1 MNKKVVLLFFIFL
14 LLPFS
19 QARADETSL
28 SDGHYSVKVS
38 LLHAYEDKPSMGNAG
53 LFETGEIVK
62 QGDELRLYLKMQPLT
77 VSNLT
82 TSVKRFYLLDKDKKA
97 YVSGTP
103 YQYNISL
110 YDGKVKNPSIFAFQ
124 LLEKEENY
132 QVLVDPGVSAM
143 GSDPIKARL
152 HLDWQSL
159 EPLTD
164 ESSSLEAL
172 ALQEETCGGT
182 HKTQAVYDDLTV
194 SGLNGG
200 EFTYSTLTRKGLE
213 EEGMSLNPLSQAKGY
228 NLGYWSPIVEIPED
242 KTTNVNALAEPLAIE
257 NPITLAFRKDAY
269 EEIWQKVDGKF
280 QKLETVVRENTL
292 EVSTT
297 SLGVFALIKPAQPV
311 SVGNGTK
318 ANEAQGTALQT
329 QGRATTKNVLSSSR
343 KTRARNLPKSKA
355 SITKTPSTAVT
366 KANTTLPK
374 VEKVTREEVQAES
387 AKAIQDKTDET
398 KEESVMPKEKAPRE
412 RYGIITLIASIYAIC
427 FLFGLWLWKR
437 VWARLKEEIERAYY
451 IRLLEAK
458 GEEK

>member
-19 QARADETSL
+19 QARADETGL
-28 SDGHYSVKVS
+28 ADGHYQIKVS
-38 LLHAYEDKPSMGNAG
+38 LLHAYEDKLSMGNAG
-53 LFETGEIVK
+53 LVETGELVK
-62 QGDELRLYLKMQPLT
+62 KGEELQLYLKMQTLT

-82 TSVKRFYLLDKDKKA
+82 TSVKRFYLLDKEKKA

-103 YQYNISL
+103 YQYDISL
-110 YDGKVKNPSIFAFQ
+110 YDGKVKNPSIFVFR
-124 LLEKEENY
+124 LLEREDNY
-132 QVLVDPGVSAM
+132 LVLVDPGVSAM

-152 HLDWQSL
+152 HLDWLSL
-159 EPLTD
+159 VSVTD
-164 ESSSLEAL
+164 EDSSLEAMVI
-172 ALQEETCGGT
+172 
-182 HKTQAVYDDLTV
+182 KDQATEASYQSQAAYDDLTV
-194 SGLNGG
+194 FGLNGG

-242 KTTNVNALAEPLAIE
+242 KTTNITSLAEPMVIE
-257 NPITLAFRKDAY
+257 KPMTLAFRKDNY
-269 EEIWQKVDGKF
+269 EEVWQKIDGNF
-280 QKLETVVRENTL
+280 QKLESIVKDNTL
-292 EVSTT
+292 EVNVVN
-297 SLGVFALIKPAQPV
+297 LGVFALVKAAQPV
-311 SVGNGTK
+311 ETVTNTTVNEVKDTVLPTKGNLSTK
-318 ANEAQGTALQT
+318 T
-329 QGRATTKNVLSSSR
+329 VLSSPR

>member
-1 MNKKVVLLFFIFL
+1 MNKKIALLFLIFL

-53 LFETGEIVK
+53 LFEMGEVVK
-62 QGDELRLYLKMQPLT
+62 QGDELKLYLKMQPLT

-124 LLEKEENY
+124 LLEREENY

-159 EPLTD
+159 EPLVD
-164 ESSSLEAL
+164 ESLSLEAL
-172 ALQEETCGGT
+172 ALKEDACEGT
-182 HKTQAVYDDLTV
+182 HNTQVAYDDLTV

-200 EFTYSTLTRKGLE
+200 EFTYSTLTRKNLE
-213 EEGMSLNPLSQAKGY
+213 EEGMTLNPLTQAKGY
-228 NLGYWSPIVEIPED
+228 NLGYWSPIVKIPED

-257 NPITLAFRKDAY
+257 KPITLAFRKDHY
-269 EEIWQKVDGKF
+269 EEVWQKVDGKF
-280 QKLETVVRENTL
+280 QKLETVIRDNTL
-292 EVSTT
+292 EVNTM
-297 SLGVFALIKPAQPV
+297 SLGVFALIKAAQGVNTGADTKV
-311 SVGNGTK
+311 SETKGAVLRTQGHTTKSILSSPRKTTAKVLSESKVSKTKTASTSATK
-318 ANEAQGTALQT
+318 ANG
-329 QGRATTKNVLSSSR
+329 
-343 KTRARNLPKSKA
+343 
-355 SITKTPSTAVT
+355 
-366 KANTTLPK
+366 TLPK

-387 AKAIQDKTDET
+387 AKAIQEKTDET
-398 KEESVMPKEKAPRE
+398 KGESVTPKEKAPRE
-412 RYGIITLIASIYAIC
+412 RYGIITLIASIYATC